1 VFMAPA
7 ATEPGRAYLRP
18 PAVLGVFMA
27 PAATEPGRAC
37 VRPPAVH
44 GVLMVP
50 ATTEPGRAYLR
61 PPAVHGVL
69 MVPATMTIK
78 IGTRGSPL
86 ALVQA
91 ESVAAPLRALGAD
104 VEIVPVRT
112 EGDRR
117 LEVQLAAIG
126 GKGLFVR
133 EIEDM
138 LLAGTLDCAVH
149 SLKDLPAELPA
160 GLSLAAFPERE
171 DPRDVLV
178 TREPRR
184 FEDLRP
190 GARLGTGSPR
200 RRALALALRADLV
213 VEPVRGNVGTRLRK
227 LESEGLDGVLLAA
240 AGLKRLGVAPPHVQ
254 VLDPDAFVPAVG
266 QGVLAVETRADD
278 RRVLPVLGRLD
289 HAPTRACALAER
301 ACLGRLGA
309 SCNSPVAAHAVL
321 DGSTIR
327 ITAIVAS
334 DDGRKVLRAT
344 TSGAAQDGERLGRRV
359 ADSLLEQGAAT
370 VAPLRPVT

>member
-1 VFMAPA
+1 
-7 ATEPGRAYLRP
+7 
-18 PAVLGVFMA
+18 
-27 PAATEPGRAC
+27 
-37 VRPPAVH
+37 
-44 GVLMVP
+44 
-50 ATTEPGRAYLR
+50 
-61 PPAVHGVL
+61 
-69 MVPATMTIK
+69 MTSPIK

-91 ESVAAPLRALGAD
+91 ESVAAPLRALGHD

-133 EIEDM
+133 EIEEM

-149 SLKDLPAELPA
+149 SLKDLPAETPA
-160 GLSLAAFPERE
+160 GLALAAFPERE

-200 RRALALALRADLV
+200 RRALALALRGDLV
-213 VEPVRGNVGTRLRK
+213 VEPVRGNVGTRLAK
-227 LESEGLDGVLLAA
+227 LESAGLDGVLLAA

-254 VLDPDAFVPAVG
+254 ALDPDTFVPAVG
-266 QGVLAVETRADD
+266 QGVLAIETRADD
-278 RRVLPVLGRLD
+278 RRVLAVLSPLD

-309 SCNSPVAAHAVL
+309 SCASPVAAHAVL
-321 DGSTIR
+321 EGVSLR
-327 ITAIVAS
+327 ITALVAS
-334 DDGRKVLRAT
+334 DDGRKVLRAALA
-344 TSGAAQDGERLGRRV
+344 GAAADAERLGRRA

-370 VAPLRPVT
+370 VAPLRPGS

>member
-1 VFMAPA
+1 MD
-7 ATEPGRAYLRP
+7 
-18 PAVLGVFMA
+18 
-27 PAATEPGRAC
+27 
-37 VRPPAVH
+37 
-44 GVLMVP
+44 P
-50 ATTEPGRAYLR
+50 AT
-61 PPAVHGVL
+61 
-69 MVPATMTIK
+69 MVPATMTTIK

-91 ESVAAPLRALGAD
+91 QSVAAPLRALGSD
-104 VEIVPVRT
+104 VQIVPVRT

-117 LEVQLAAIG
+117 LEVPLAAVG

-133 EIEDM
+133 EIEEM
-138 LLAGTLDCAVH
+138 LLAGALDCAVH
-149 SLKDLPAELPA
+149 SLKDLPAQTPV
-160 GLSLAAFPERE
+160 GLALAAFPERE

-213 VEPVRGNVGTRLRK
+213 VEPLRGNVGTRLGK
-227 LESEGLDGVLLAA
+227 LESEALDGVLLAA
-240 AGLKRLGVAPPHVQ
+240 AGLKRLGVAPRHVQ
-254 VLDPDAFVPAVG
+254 ALDPSAFVPAVG

-278 RRVLPVLGRLD
+278 RRVRAVLSRLD
-289 HAPTRACALAER
+289 HAATRACALAER
-301 ACLGRLGA
+301 ACLARLGA

-321 DGSTIR
+321 EGTILR
-327 ITAIVAS
+327 ITALVAS
-334 DDGRKVLRAT
+334 EDGRKVLRAT
-344 TSGAAQDGERLGRRV
+344 GSGAADDAERLGRRA

-370 VAPLRPVT
+370 VAPLRPVM